1 MFTDIR
7 ISPSRPAL
15 LIAGC
20 LLLPSAFFGQSAWT
34 VFDASSSGLPFDAVN
49 CIAFEAGGLKWI
61 GTEGGL
67 AAFDDTTWTVYTKA
81 NSGLPGNEVRSLL
94 VDANNVKWIGTFLDG
109 LARFDGS
116 TWTVYN
122 TSNSALPDNQIK
134 ALAVDTAG
142 VKWIG
147 TVAGLVRYD
156 DTTFTVYD
164 LSNSPFEITDNITD
178 IHIDSNNVFTVG
190 TLNGGLIRIVD
201 TAWTVFTIPNGSGI
215 PDNTQLE
222 VAVDSNG
229 VEWLATPSNGLVA
242 HPGPQIWF
250 AYTPFTSTM
259 PSYGAT
265 SLELMSNPDR
275 IWVGTI
281 DKGIVRKTGATFVSF
296 DPANSPFPDSHVNC
310 VEHDTA
316 GRLWIGTSMKGLVRL
331 DESLLTGIDVI
342 AGDAMWVYPNPAGHA
357 LHVEGA
363 TAAHPPVLADLAGHV
378 IDVQAARTDDGWVLN
393 LSAVRPGMY
402 LLRLR
407 AGNGRRSTVKII
419 RSDSMQ

>member
-1 MFTDIR
+1 LFTDVR
-7 ISPSRPAL
+7 IAAPCLAR
-15 LIAGC
+15 LIAGG
-20 LLLPSAFFGQSAWT
+20 LLLPSILFGQSAWT
-34 VFDASSSGLPFDAVN
+34 VFDASNSGLPFDAVN
-49 CIAFEAGGLKWI
+49 CIAFESGGLKWI

-67 AAFDDTTWTVYTKA
+67 AAFDDTAWTVYTKA

-94 VDANNVKWIGTFLDG
+94 ADANNVIWIGTFLDG
-109 LARFDGS
+109 LARFDGN

-147 TVAGLVRYD
+147 TVAGLVRFD
-156 DTTFTVYD
+156 DTTFTVFD
-164 LSNSPFEITDNITD
+164 LSNAPFEITDNITD

-201 TAWTVFTIPNGSGI
+201 TAWTVYTIPNGSGI

-229 VEWLATPSNGLVA
+229 VEWMATPSNGLVA
-242 HPGPQIWF
+242 HPGPQIWL

-265 SLELMSNPDR
+265 SLEIMTNPGR

-281 DKGIVRKTGATFVSF
+281 DKGIVRKTGSAFAYF
-296 DPANSPFPDSHVNC
+296 DPTNSPFPDSHVTC
-310 VEHDTA
+310 VEHDDA
-316 GRLWIGTSMKGLVRL
+316 GRMWIGTSMKGLVRL
-331 DESLLTGIDVI
+331 DENLLTGIDGP
-342 AGDAMWVYPNPAGHA
+342 AGDSPKVYPNPAGKS
-357 LHVEGA
+357 LHVGGA
-363 TAAHPPVLADLAGHV
+363 AAVRRPVLSDPAGKV
-378 IDVQAARTDDGWVLN
+378 IDVQASRVGDGWVMN
-393 LSAVRPGMY
+393 LTDIRPGMY
-402 LLRLR
+402 LLRLL
-407 AGNGRRSTVKII
+407 AGDGRRSTVKII